1 MSLDQLDRA
10 IINRLQEGFPI
21 CEHPYAE
28 VAQQLNTTETELIE
42 RLRKLLDDKVLTR
55 FGPMYQA
62 ERLGGA
68 FSLVAMSVPGDD
80 FERVTNIVNSFPEVA
95 HNYQRDHAFN
105 MWFVLATEFPERIE
119 EVLDDIESMTGYAC
133 YNMPKQNEYYV
144 KLKVV
149 A

>member
-10 IINRLQEGFPI
+10 IINTLQEGFPI

-28 VAQQLNTTETELIE
+28 VARQLNTTETELIE

-68 FSLVAMSVPGDD
+68 FSLVAMSVPEDD
-80 FERVTNIVNSFPEVA
+80 FERVMEIVNGFPEVA

-105 MWFVLATEFPERIE
+105 MWFVLATELPERIE
-119 EVLDDIESMTGYAC
+119 EVLDDIESLTGYTC

-144 KLKVV
+144 KLKIV